1 MSFVHLHVH
10 TEYSLLDGQIRIKE
24 LVEKVKKLSMNAVA
38 ITDHGNMFGVIEL
51 YKECKKQNIKPIL
64 GCEVYVAPRS
74 RLEKQG
80 KIDSEPNHL
89 VLLAM
94 NNIGYKNL
102 IKLCSIGYT
111 EGFYYKPRIDM
122 EVLKKYNEGL
132 ICLSACLA
140 GKLARQIVMSNL
152 TGAKETIEEFI
163 DIFGKDRYFLE
174 IQDNKLRE
182 QLLVNQNII
191 ALAKE
196 YGLNVVAT
204 NDCHYLDKSDYDSHE
219 VLLCIGT
226 RKTLNEDS
234 SRIAVV
240 GDQIFTDIIGGN
252 RAGMFTILLE
262 PISKKEYWYTIWKR
276 PIENKIKKNIKMKQ

>member
-74 RLEKQG
+74 RFEKQG

-182 QLLVNQNII
+182 QLLVN
-191 ALAKE
+191 
-196 YGLNVVAT
+196 
-204 NDCHYLDKSDYDSHE
+204 
-219 VLLCIGT
+219 
-226 RKTLNEDS
+226 
-234 SRIAVV
+234 
-240 GDQIFTDIIGGN
+240 
-252 RAGMFTILLE
+252 
-262 PISKKEYWYTIWKR
+262 
-276 PIENKIKKNIKMKQ
+276 